1 MSDFG
6 NKFRS
11 ARESKGIKLEQIA
24 QETCISE
31 RFLRAIE
38 EEDFQV
44 LPGGIFNR
52 GFIRTF
58 AERVGLDP
66 EAAVAEYKELTA
78 TVDAEESGL
87 FTGSVLDA
95 AESHVLPIAVG
106 AMIVAILLFYVF
118 TRDAGTSTEAAEQQ
132 AIETQV
138 LAEAEPSPAPVVA
151 AVTPS
156 PTSGVPREII
166 GNEKTD
172 DTNGLS
178 VQIEVHKTTW
188 ISVQSDGEEVAEGMF
203 LDAGTNRRYT
213 ASKEL
218 ELWIG
223 NAAGV
228 TLSIN
233 DREVPTLGSSG
244 QVRILTITPDN
255 VERFTGS

>member
-24 QETCISE
+24 QETRISA

-52 GFIRTF
+52 GFIRTL
-58 AERVGLDP
+58 AKHIGLDP

-78 TVDAEESGL
+78 TVDTEESEF
-87 FTGSVLDA
+87 FTGSSLNAVENHL
-95 AESHVLPIAVG
+95 LPIAVG
-106 AMIVAILLFYVF
+106 AMVVAILLFYVF
-118 TRDAGTSTEAAEQQ
+118 NRDAGTSTEAAEQQ

-138 LAEAEPSPAPVVA
+138 LTGAE
-151 AVTPS
+151 PS
-156 PTSGVPREII
+156 PTSGVLARAVI
-166 GNEKTD
+166 GNE
-172 DTNGLS
+172 DTNDTTDVS
-178 VQIEVHKTTW
+178 VQIEVHETTW
-188 ISVQSDGEEVAEGMF
+188 ISVESDGEEVAEGLI
-203 LDAGTNRRYT
+203 LDPGANRRYT
-213 ASKEL
+213 ASEEL

-228 TLSIN
+228 TLRIN
-233 DREVPTLGSSG
+233 GREVPTLGSSG

>member
-24 QETCISE
+24 QETRISA

-52 GFIRTF
+52 GFIRTL
-58 AERVGLDP
+58 AQRVGLDP
-66 EAAVAEYKELTA
+66 EAAVAEYRELTA
-78 TVDAEESGL
+78 NVDAEESEL
-87 FTGSVLDA
+87 FTGSALNAV
-95 AESHVLPIAVG
+95 ESHVLPIAVG

-118 TRDAGTSTEAAEQQ
+118 NRDAGTSTAAAEQQ

-138 LAEAEPSPAPVVA
+138 LAEAEPSPA
-151 AVTPS
+151 
-156 PTSGVPREII
+156 SGVLAREII
-166 GNEKTD
+166 GNEETN
-172 DTNGLS
+172 DTTGLN
-178 VQIEVHKTTW
+178 VQIEVHETTW
-188 ISVQSDGEEVAEGMF
+188 ISVQLDGEEVGEGLV
-203 LDAGTNRRYT
+203 LDPGANRRYT
-213 ASKEL
+213 ASEEL

-228 TLSIN
+228 TLRIN
-233 DREVPTLGSSG
+233 GREVPTLGSSG

-255 VERFTGS
+255 VGRFTGS